1 MNRVLAG
8 FGPITVNLLES
19 GYIPYVDLDK
29 GLPFEYRCLKELAEA
44 KVACYVMLN
53 PSTFEVMQVFS
64 APSQISIDILNILK
78 DVMSGQLYDEYKI
91 AHRLKLA
98 FRTLNAPD
106 DFIDSITMTLLT
118 IVREANIEVTYEDQ
132 NKEIVKDS
140 KNDVE

>member
-1 MNRVLAG
+1 
-8 FGPITVNLLES
+8 
-19 GYIPYVDLDK
+19 
-29 GLPFEYRCLKELAEA
+29 
-44 KVACYVMLN
+44 
-53 PSTFEVMQVFS
+53 MQVFS

-78 DVMSGQLYDEYKI
+78 DVMNGQLYDEYKI